1 MSAYPGDEIIA
12 RTISEKND
20 DPLFLFVSIG
30 HLRNT
35 EILRADS
42 NLKCNTQG

>member
-30 HLRNT
+30 HPQNIENYVLT
-35 EILRADS
+35 ELAHNDRLI
-42 NLKCNTQG
+42 